1 MTDLAAFLVILFAM
15 GWALRTYCAVIDD
28 MRGR

>member
-1 MTDLAAFLVILFAM
+1 MTDLAAYIVILFAM
-15 GWALRTYCAVIDD
+15 GWSFRTYCAVIDD